1 MQRPL
6 LLALLLGGV
15 GFVAP
20 QPAEAQTA
28 ARPSED
34 EQAIRKDVEEY
45 SAAYNKGD
53 IEAAGRHWTDDAEY
67 INDEGKTTKGR
78 DAIVSLFKR
87 GRVARKGNTFKATVQ
102 SVRILKPDVAL
113 EDGTVILTGPDGTPE
128 KTRFTAV
135 LLKSEGKWRISRV
148 QDLPSVADSE
158 EPTPYQKLKQL
169 EWLVGEWQD
178 EEKDTNIHMTCRW
191 APVEAFWFR
200 NTSLSVRTMTRSRST
215 SHRLGSDQRSIAELD
230 LRFARRIQRRGLAAQ
245 RQSMERGR
253 DGRVARRAPG
263 LGTAGL
269 VVYRRQ
275 ALPMAGSRSRGRQPP
290 ADRFDRQVP
299 TRRTEPD
306 GGSRNQSTVTRHQGG
321 SHMKTN
327 ILLAALC
334 LSLVAPLDV
343 FAIGRGGGH
352 GGFAG
357 GSGRPMAGGGRG
369 GFGGGEAM
377 HHTPSMSGFSGQANR
392 PAFRTAGGGMVP
404 HGDTERGKAW
414 QYQRATLLRKSFRRP
429 SEF

>member
-1 MQRPL
+1 MQRPI

-20 QPAEAQTA
+20 QPAGAQTA

-34 EQAIRKDVEEY
+34 EQAIRKDVDEY

-53 IEAAGRHWTDDAEY
+53 IEAAGHHWTDDAEY

-87 GRVARKGNTFKATVQ
+87 GRVARKGYTFKATVQ
-102 SVRILKPDVAL
+102 SVLILKPDVAL

-191 APVEAFWFR
+191 APG
-200 NTSLSVRTMTRSRST
+200 RSFLVQEYVIKRPNRDTLEINQRIAWDPTTDQLRSW
-215 SHRLGSDQRSIAELD
+215 I
-230 LRFARRIQRRGLAAQ
+230 
-245 RQSMERGR
+245 
-253 DGRVARRAPG
+253 
-263 LGTAGL
+263 
-269 VVYRRQ
+269 
-275 ALPMAGSRSRGRQPP
+275 
-290 ADRFDRQVP
+290 FD
-299 TRRTEPD
+299 
-306 GGSRNQSTVTRHQGG
+306 S
-321 SHMKTN
+321 
-327 ILLAALC
+327 
-334 LSLVAPLDV
+334 
-343 FAIGRGGGH
+343 
-352 GGFAG
+352 
-357 GSGRPMAGGGRG
+357 RG
-369 GFGGGEAM
+369 GFSDG
-377 HHTPSMSGFSGQANR
+377 
-392 PAFRTAGGGMVP
+392 
-404 HGDTERGKAW
+404 AW
-414 QYQRATLLRKSFRRP
+414 QRNGNQWNVGVMGVLPDGHRASARQVWSFIDDKHFQWQALDREVDSHPLTDSTVKFRRVEP
-429 SEF
+429 NQTAAAETKAQ